1 MPGMDCGILQN
12 LPTIVVHKL
21 VAQGG
26 DINRK
31 RQEDNNGDALP
42 GRKVGSI

>member
-1 MPGMDCGILQN
+1 MDCGIIEN

-21 VAQGG
+21 VAKGG

-31 RQEDNNGDALP
+31 RQGENNGDALP
-42 GRKVGSI
+42 GRKAGSRG